1 MQLLCETTWEKLLV
15 SYLLMALAFFS
26 AVNKKL
32 LASRVEIFICLL
44 ETKLLIIS
52 WKDIWS
58 LLLSLF
64 FSPDFFYFIKKN
76 APQTQKGV
84 IMELLIWNLP
94 LSLFFSP
101 WVFLF
106 YIKECTK
113 DLKKIIMEL
122 LIWNMPLSL
131 FPLTF
136 SILYKRMYQRPKE
149 NYYGIVNME
158 SASLSLFP
166 DLFVFYITACPDG
179 VKGIIRELLIWNLP
193 LSFFSFSW
201 LFFFYF
207 I

>member
-1 MQLLCETTWEKLLV
+1 MKFASLSIFSPWLFLFYKKECSSDPKG
-15 SYLLMALAFFS
+15 SYYGIINMKS
-26 AVNKKL
+26 A
-32 LASRVEIFICLL
+32 S
-44 ETKLLIIS
+44 
-52 WKDIWS
+52 
-58 LLLSLF
+58 LSLF
-64 FSPDFFYFIKKN
+64 F
-76 APQTQKGV
+76 
-84 IMELLIWNLP
+84 
-94 LSLFFSP
+94 P

-106 YIKECTK
+106 SIKECTK

-193 LSFFSFSW
+193 LSFFFFLLTFFIF
-201 LFFFYF
+201 LFYIREYSQDLKKVIMKLLKF
-207 I
+207 